1 MALDSSMRMGLVDI
15 SLMHI
20 LRKKK
25 QSPKRTAKKILDT
38 FHNIYPE
45 AILPGE
51 EDSSYA
57 DLVSYINENDFLS
70 IRGLLHRLI
79 TSK

>member
-1 MALDSSMRMGLVDI
+1 MALDNSMRMGLVDI

-38 FHNIYPE
+38 FHNIYPDV
-45 AILPGE
+45 ILPDE
-51 EDSSYA
+51 TDSIFLELTKAVDSH
-57 DLVSYINENDFLS
+57 DFLS
-70 IRGLLHRLI
+70 IRGLLQGLI
-79 TSK
+79 TRK

>member
-38 FHNIYPE
+38 FHKIGR
-45 AILPGE
+45 AH
-51 EDSSYA
+51 
-57 DLVSYINENDFLS
+57 V
-70 IRGLLHRLI
+70 
-79 TSK
+79 